1 MELESIEPDKEF
13 SEDVKD
19 DLRNVILYRMFGDEK
34 YKQAF
39 KFYETARKKINKR
52 GRICLTSNAESV
64 LQEVE
69 KIYKDEEERRK
80 NPDSISFNEA
90 DMAVIC
96 KEFGVNPATFK
107 KIIDKYNDVHK
118 QMDTRGSGY
127 DDKIR

>member
-96 KEFGVNPATFK
+96 EEFGVNPATFK